1 MDDTKPQSKPA
12 THTRTTSWIDP
23 HAVQP
28 DDDAMNGRESL
39 EATIRGEAPLP
50 PIAATLDYRI
60 SGVGDGT
67 AVVSCDPGEHHL
79 NPFKIVH
86 GGLAATLI
94 DTATGCAISTQS
106 PPGTGQTTI
115 NLQIEYFRP
124 MTENTGPV
132 RCEGRVVK
140 RGRRIAV
147 ADAEIKGEDGTVYAR
162 GSGTFMI
169 LES

>member
-1 MDDTKPQSKPA
+1 MDDTKPKPA
-12 THTRTTSWIDP
+12 THSRTTSWIDP
-23 HAVQP
+23 HAVP
-28 DDDAMNGRESL
+28 PADDALDGRELL
-39 EATIRGEAPLP
+39 EATIRGETPPP
-50 PIAATLDYRI
+50 PISATLDYRI
-60 SGVGDGT
+60 SEVGDGM
-67 AVVSCDPGEHHL
+67 AVVTCEPGEHHL

-86 GGLAATLI
+86 GGLAAALI
-94 DTATGCAISTQS
+94 DTAAGCAISTQS

-132 RCEGRVVK
+132 RCVGRVVK

-147 ADAEIKGEDGTVYAR
+147 ADAELVGEDGTIYAR

>member
-1 MDDTKPQSKPA
+1 MDDTKPKPA
-12 THTRTTSWIDP
+12 THSRATSWIDP
-23 HAVQP
+23 HSVPPA
-28 DDDAMNGRESL
+28 DDTLDGRELL
-39 EATIRGEAPLP
+39 EATIRGETPLP
-50 PIAATLDYRI
+50 PISATLDYRI
-60 SGVGDGT
+60 SEVGDGM
-67 AVVSCDPGEHHL
+67 AVVTCEPGEHHL

-86 GGLAATLI
+86 GGLAAALI
-94 DTATGCAISTQS
+94 DTAAGCAISTQS

-115 NLQIEYFRP
+115 NLRIEYFRP

-132 RCEGRVVK
+132 RCVGRVVK

-147 ADAEIKGEDGTVYAR
+147 ADAEVLGEDGTIYAR